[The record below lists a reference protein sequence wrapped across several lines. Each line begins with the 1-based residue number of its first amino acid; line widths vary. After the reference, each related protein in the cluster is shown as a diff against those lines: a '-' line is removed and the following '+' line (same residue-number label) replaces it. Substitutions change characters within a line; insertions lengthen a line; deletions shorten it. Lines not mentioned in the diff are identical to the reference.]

1 MDLSEY
7 KYRTELHAHSTP
19 GSSCS
24 NIPPEELVRVYSE
37 LGYDSV
43 VLTNHFYPG
52 MRFYGEKEKAVY
64 TYLLDYKTACEYGKK
79 YGINVILGC
88 EIRFSD
94 NCNDYLIFGIDED
107 FLYVAYDY
115 LAGDIERFSEWF
127 RSEGHL
133 LLQAHPFRKGMTKV
147 DPKLLDGVETF
158 NMHPG
163 QNSAVGFAC
172 KYAKENDF
180 IVSAGTDYHHVGHE
194 GLAGILTKKIIK
206 NSFELEKV
214 LRSRDYLLEVYG
226 NIILPYEDIR
236 K

>member
-1 MDLSEY
+1 MINVKEY

-52 MRFYGEKEKAVY
+52 MRFYGDKEKAVY

-94 NCNDYLIFGIDED
+94 NCNDYLIFGINEE
-107 FLYVAYDY
+107 FLLEAYDY
-115 LAGDIERFSEWF
+115 LDGDLETFSKWF
-127 RSEGHL
+127 RGDGHL
-133 LLQAHPFRKGMTKV
+133 LLQAHPFRKGMTLA
-147 DPKLLDGVETF
+147 DPNLLDGVETF

-163 QNSAVGFAC
+163 HNSAVGFAC
-172 KYAKENDF
+172 KYAKEHDF

-194 GLAGILTKKIIK
+194 GLAGILTKNIIT
-206 NSFELEKV
+206 NSFELEEV
-214 LRSRDYLLEVYG
+214 LRSRDYLLEVAG
-226 NIILPYEDIR
+226 NVILPYV